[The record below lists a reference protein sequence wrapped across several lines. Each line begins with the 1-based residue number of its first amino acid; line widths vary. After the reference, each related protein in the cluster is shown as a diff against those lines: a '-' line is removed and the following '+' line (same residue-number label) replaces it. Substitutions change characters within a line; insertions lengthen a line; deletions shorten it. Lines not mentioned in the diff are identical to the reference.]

1 MRPILFRDEIKVK
14 KVLLYHLYIALL
26 ALLPFFIA
34 MLAGFIGKC
43 LSCNINEAGTDQ
55 CIRAGIAFGNVLN
68 PLVVIGWLLVLT
80 LPLGVIATV
89 VLIIIAIHDTIYHT
103 RR

>member
-26 ALLPFFIA
+26 ALLPFVVA

-43 LSCNINEAGTDQ
+43 FNCNINEAGTDQ
-55 CIRAGIAFGNVLN
+55 CVRAGIAFGKVLN
-68 PLVVIGWLLVLT
+68 PLAVTGWLLVLT
-80 LPLGVIATV
+80 
-89 VLIIIAIHDTIYHT
+89 IHSHRCNCYCNIDNYCCA
-103 RR
+103 